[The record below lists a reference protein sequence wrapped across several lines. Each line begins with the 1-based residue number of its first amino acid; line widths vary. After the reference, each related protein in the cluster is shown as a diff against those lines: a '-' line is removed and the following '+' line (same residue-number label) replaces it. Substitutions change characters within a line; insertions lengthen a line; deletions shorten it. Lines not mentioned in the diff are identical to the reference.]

1 MIELLDKQNTI
12 GMRENPD
19 KIDYTAP
26 RGIAS
31 VVRYF
36 FEQAGSMNFL
46 NQFVY

>member
-1 MIELLDKQNTI
+1 
-12 GMRENPD
+12 MRENPD

-36 FEQAGSMNFL
+36 FEQAGK
-46 NQFVY
+46 